1 LLKAKCR
8 QHIGQTKLSGDMSK
22 RDKRAIDGIVAEL
35 EVQIELTK
43 NPNLLVFVPLMGL
56 GLIDIVT
63 LNRKT
68 GEFKAYDVK
77 ARSIRQSDYVTK
89 DGHFKNTK
97 GKLIHRPRSEE
108 QKRLGVEIIYP
119 TEKE

>member
-1 LLKAKCR
+1 
-8 QHIGQTKLSGDMSK
+8 MSQ
-22 RDKRAIDGIVAEL
+22 RDKRTIDGIVAEL
-35 EVQIELTK
+35 EVQAELTK

-56 GLIDIVT
+56 GLVDIVT
-63 LNRKT
+63 LNRET

-77 ARSIRQSDYVTK
+77 ARSIRKSDYLAK
-89 DGHFKNTK
+89 DGSIRRLK
-97 GKLIHRPRSEE
+97 GKTILRPRSEE

>member
-1 LLKAKCR
+1 
-8 QHIGQTKLSGDMSK
+8 MSQ
-22 RDKRAIDGIVAEL
+22 RDKRTIEGIVAEL
-35 EVQIELTK
+35 EVQIQFTK
-43 NPNLLVFVPLMGL
+43 DPNLLVFVPLMGL
-56 GLIDIVT
+56 GLVDIVT

-89 DGHFKNTK
+89 DGHYKNTK
-97 GKLIHRPRSEE
+97 GKLIHRPRSDE

-119 TEKE
+119 IERKNHENVSKKDTDE

>member
-1 LLKAKCR
+1 
-8 QHIGQTKLSGDMSK
+8 MSK

-56 GLIDIVT
+56 GLVDIVT